1 MDGLYKEGMEQIG
14 KENLLRDLAFDQSG
28 FFRLEYLSV
37 DDEEMKLCTREG
49 IKSNEIDIIAKY
61 N

>member
-1 MDGLYKEGMEQIG
+1 MDGLYKEVTEQIG
-14 KENLLRDLAFDQSG
+14 K
-28 FFRLEYLSV
+28 SV
-37 DDEEMKLCTREG
+37 DDEKMKLCTREG

>member
-1 MDGLYKEGMEQIG
+1 MDGLYKEVTEQIG
-14 KENLLRDLAFDQSG
+14 K
-28 FFRLEYLSV
+28 SV